1 MLLRFNVKNFLS
13 FDDDTEFSMFPG
25 KVRKKEN
32 HLIKTNKTNLL
43 KFAAVYGANASGKSN
58 LVKAMSYSKDIIL
71 EGIKS
76 IPRESFFKGNI
87 KNKDKHTSFE
97 YEILID
103 NRYYAYGF
111 NIIISKKEIVGEW
124 LYDITNKEEKLIF
137 ERNLENGEF
146 KHEMVFKNKNNKIRF
161 DVYFEDSKL
170 NNKTL
175 FLNEIN
181 RSKNILYQNNSEF
194 MIFRKIYT
202 WFYESLDVNFAST
215 PITNFQ
221 YMLSDDINLNENIV
235 KTLNLFGTGITNFNL
250 IESDID
256 DVRRDLPRFILEDV
270 KDKLLNGL
278 ATTVNI
284 RGNKQFY
291 DITLDENKN
300 LKIKVLSFK
309 HENQEMDFY
318 LSEESDGTRRLM
330 DLIEILLN
338 SEDKVFV
345 IDEIDRSLHPNLT
358 YKFIELFLEIAEQ
371 KNVQLIVTTH
381 EDAIL
386 DLELLRRDEVWFVE
400 KDNKGKTELYSLEDF
415 GPRFD
420 KKILKAYLEGRYGAI
435 PHFKKFN
442 IEEFNSLY

>member
-13 FDDDTEFSMFPG
+13 FDDNTELSMFSG
-25 KVRKKEN
+25 KVRQKEN
-32 HLIKTNKTNLL
+32 HLIKTNKANLL

-58 LVKAMSYSKDIIL
+58 LIKAMFYSRDIIL
-71 EGIKS
+71 KSIKD
-76 IPRESFFKGNI
+76 IPRESFFKGNPQNKY
-87 KNKDKHTSFE
+87 KNTSFE

-103 NRYYAYGF
+103 NKYYAYGF
-111 NIIISKKEIVGEW
+111 NVIISKKEITGEW
-124 LYDITNKEEKLIF
+124 LYDISNNKEKLIF
-137 ERNLENGEF
+137 ERNLENNEF
-146 KHEMVFKNKNNKIRF
+146 KHGMKFKDINNKTRF

-181 RSKNILYQNNSEF
+181 RSKNILYQNNNEF
-194 MIFRKIYT
+194 MIFRKIYK
-202 WFYESLDVNFAST
+202 WFYDTLDINFASA

-221 YMLSDDINLNENIV
+221 YMLSDDMNFNENIV

-256 DVRRDLPRFILEDV
+256 EVRRDLPRILLEDV
-270 KDKLLNGL
+270 KEKLLNGL
-278 ATTVNI
+278 ATTINI
-284 RGNKQFY
+284 RGNEQFY
-291 DITLDENKN
+291 EITLDENKN
-300 LKIKVLSFK
+300 LKIKVLAFK

-386 DLELLRRDEVWFVE
+386 DLELLRRDEVWFAE

-442 IEEFNSLY
+442 IEEFKNLY